1 MVGYIAAISL
11 MKDVRRVFMYHGA
24 EHMSIHA
31 YEHDDPL
38 TVECARVYPTLH
50 PRCGT
55 AFLLLVLIISIG
67 LFAAIFPLLPKP
79 NWPSWLANLFFI
91 GIKMPLMAPIAGAA
105 YEVTRYAGKH
115 SDEAWL
121 KPIIWPGL
129 MLQKL
134 TTRKPTD
141 DQLEVALTALKRALA
156 RELGKT
162 DRRRS
167 RPRGNQPRES
177 RDRGLRPDRGRV
189 RLMAE
194 SEFKEKLDGIEAR
207 FDELERQLADPAVV
221 SDQNLYRPLAKEH
234 SELSDLVGAIKK
246 FKQADADIEANAE
259 LLEDD
264 DPEMRQMAEEDI
276 EKLRA
281 EMDELV
287 ERIKFLLLPK
297 DPNDDRNVLIEVRAG
312 TGAEKPPCS
321 RPTCSGCTAVT
332 PKPKVGK
339 LRSFQ
344 PTKPTPAGSRKWS
357 P

>member
-1 MVGYIAAISL
+1 MMRSPKAMTIVCRKPSGEVVVRDDPWVSLASKWKFLRWPFLRGVLVFVEAMVNGVQALTFSANQALEEEEDGPLSPWAMAGTIAFAVGAGLALFVALPHLLTLWLGGLFQDDFGVKSLTFHIVDGVIKVAVFVGYIAAISL

-156 RELGKT
+156 RELGKPIEEEVGQEEI
-162 DRRRS
+162 S
-167 RPRGNQPRES
+167 Q
-177 RDRGLRPDRGRV
+177 
-189 RLMAE
+189 
-194 SEFKEKLDGIEAR
+194 EKAATE
-207 FDELERQLADPAVV
+207 
-221 SDQNLYRPLAKEH
+221 
-234 SELSDLVGAIKK
+234 
-246 FKQADADIEANAE
+246 
-259 LLEDD
+259 
-264 DPEMRQMAEEDI
+264 
-276 EKLRA
+276 
-281 EMDELV
+281 
-287 ERIKFLLLPK
+287 
-297 DPNDDRNVLIEVRAG
+297 
-312 TGAEKPPCS
+312 
-321 RPTCSGCTAVT
+321 GCA
-332 PKPKVGK
+332 PIGEGC
-339 LRSFQ
+339 
-344 PTKPTPAGSRKWS
+344 A
-357 P
+357 